1 VLAGEGFQKVR
12 FKRPSQWGEIRFYS
26 GKNNISLEEFDM
38 SAAATEYTMVPVIGG
53 AKPAGM
59 LQIVIGALALVA
71 VFLIACATFA
81 VFAGISAVAATTT
94 AQVGIGLNDD
104 WRRGAD
110 AHATAQF

>member
-1 VLAGEGFQKVR
+1 
-12 FKRPSQWGEIRFYS
+12 
-26 GKNNISLEEFDM
+26 M

-81 VFAGISAVAATTT
+81 VFAGISAVTATTT